1 MLLVV
6 ASFLS
11 PDNGVDADLQ
21 CSGGIA
27 TLAPLKAITVICSV
41 TPIVGF
47 ISISELEYAMVV
59 TAMKL
64 GMSFRILSMTIN
76 LSRLTTGAMNNNA
89 GHE

>member
-1 MLLVV
+1 MFWWYRDLGPVESHYGDLLCNTE
-6 ASFLS
+6 L
-11 PDNGVDADLQ
+11 
-21 CSGGIA
+21 
-27 TLAPLKAITVICSV
+27 
-41 TPIVGF
+41 VGF